1 MSALTALIAAGNGKP
16 PAPLNS
22 GPSVSGSP
30 ADFAQILRERSP
42 LPAERMPTPLPALPD
57 APPAPPLIN
66 PPRQAAPTPLPPSRD
81 EAPREQDPPRQEAA
95 PDGAEGRAAD
105 AQKLKHAQQ
114 ERQQLERQTRN
125 RLEQNA
131 IEKRKAQTAS
141 ADAEAGPAAADA
153 SAEVGK
159 DEAPLENPD
168 PAGMAQAQPTDS
180 RPTAPAPSAEPQ
192 RANGALQLELP
203 PGSDR
208 PSATENPAAGD
219 ATRANAAQVGPHLAM
234 QDRKADASADASAT
248 TSDRPGTGDPKVEA
262 GQGAQ
267 RSATLNKAL
276 TGELESSTQA
286 AAGRSG
292 ALPLPRASV
301 DAAQPAAGDTRALQ
315 SLGAQPSAATPAE
328 SSSSPN
334 TPLGAGSASAFAQAL
349 QQLGAP
355 QASGSA
361 ASSAPAEPGAASR
374 LDLPTPL
381 HDPRFGPELG
391 ARLSLLAS
399 EGVQQARLHLNPA
412 EMGPVSVQIQ
422 LDGQQAQISFQAEQ
436 AQTREVLE
444 RSLPELAA
452 ALRENGLTLSG
463 GGVFQQAQQ
472 QGQAQGD
479 AAASSSHGTPR
490 TQAGTEAE
498 PGEPAGAPR
507 AMARRS
513 QGVLDLYA

>member
-1 MSALTALIAAGNGKP
+1 MSAIAALIAASNGKP
-16 PAPLNS
+16 AVAANS
-22 GPSVSGSP
+22 GPSASGSP
-30 ADFAQILRERSP
+30 ADFAQMLRERSP

-81 EAPREQDPPRQEAA
+81 EAPREQEPPRQEAA
-95 PDGAEGRAAD
+95 PDGAQGRAAE

-114 ERQQLERQTRN
+114 ERQQLERQARN
-125 RLEQNA
+125 RLEQSA
-131 IEKRKAQTAS
+131 GEKRAAQTAR
-141 ADAEAGPAAADA
+141 ADAE
-153 SAEVGK
+153 AEVGK
-159 DEAPLENPD
+159 DEVPLDIAD
-168 PAGMAQAQPTDS
+168 PAGTTQAQPTDTQ
-180 RPTAPAPSAEPQ
+180 PTAPIPSSDVQ
-192 RANGALQLELP
+192 RATDALQLEQR
-203 PGSDR
+203 PGSDQQSTTGN
-208 PSATENPAAGD
+208 PSASDVTL
-219 ATRANAAQVGPHLAM
+219 ATAAQIAAPLAL
-234 QDRKADASADASAT
+234 QDHQADASTHASAPT
-248 TSDRPGTGDPKVEA
+248 GDRPGAGDPKIDQ
-262 GQGAQ
+262 GQ
-267 RSATLNKAL
+267 RTPLSATLSEAL
-276 TGELESSTQA
+276 TGEIESSTPTP
-286 AAGRSG
+286 AGRPG
-292 ALPLPRASV
+292 ALPLPRAGA
-301 DAAQPAAGDTRALQ
+301 DAAQGAAGDTRALQ
-315 SLGAQPSAATPAE
+315 SLGTHPHAATDAATQAEPA
-328 SSSSPN
+328 SSPSS
-334 TPLGAGSASAFAQAL
+334 PLGAGNASAFAQVM
-349 QQLGAP
+349 QQLGSS
-355 QASGSA
+355 QANASA

-391 ARLSLLAS
+391 ARLSVLAS

-412 EMGPVSVQIQ
+412 EMGPVSVQIL

-479 AAASSSHGTPR
+479 AAASGSHGTP
-490 TQAGTEAE
+490 TAQGGPEVE
-498 PGEPAGAPR
+498 PGEPAGTPH